1 MCCLVLLLFFLQQK
15 TSYEMLMSDWSSDV
29 GSSDLGHRRCRAAFH
44 GFHDQSCHWSRLC
57 FSVARNRP
65 EWLRHGHLYGWICSG
80 RGSGCSGAGNVAPDR
95 SFLLQSRGGQCW
107 KHRQRNSARSEDHT
121 SELQS
126 LMRISYPVFSSHKQK
141 KDISLILPVK
151 KNILQ
156 IHT

>member
-80 RGSGCSGAGNVAPDR
+80 RGSGCSDR
-95 SFLLQSRGGQCW
+95 KSVVEGESVSVRVDLGG
-107 KHRQRNSARSEDHT
+107 RR
-121 SELQS
+121 
-126 LMRISYPVFSSHKQK
+126 MI
-141 KDISLILPVK
+141 K
-151 KNILQ
+151 KNTAENEHDSI
-156 IHT
+156 ITVVRVYTRRM